1 MVRHELVMKPAQAI
15 FFDLDETLVDGS
27 SLQRSIVAACGE
39 IAAKHPELDP
49 AALVAANQSIW
60 PDYSRELI
68 ARWELGAID
77 CESLRLGAWRLTLRA
92 CGCADEAIVQ
102 FAMEAH
108 SRVARET
115 YRLFDDTH
123 GLFASL
129 RKSGIPLALITNG
142 GSMTQREKLN
152 ALGIDQWFDAV
163 VISGEIGV
171 AKPDAAAFRFALDKL
186 VVEPERVWH
195 VGDDLK
201 TDVAGA
207 KAARIT
213 AVWLNRRGLV
223 RRESDPQADLEI
235 LSLSSLVPHFSE

>member
-1 MVRHELVMKPAQAI
+1 MGAWRDRVR
-15 FFDLDETLVDGS
+15 
-27 SLQRSIVAACGE
+27 
-39 IAAKHPELDP
+39 IA
-49 AALVAANQSIW
+49 V
-60 PDYSRELI
+60 
-68 ARWELGAID
+68 
-77 CESLRLGAWRLTLRA
+77 LGAWRLTLRA
-92 CGCADEAIVQ
+92 CGCADEAIAR
-102 FAMEAH
+102 FAMETHA
-108 SRVARET
+108 RVARET
-115 YRLFDDTH
+115 YRLFDDVH

-152 ALGIDQWFDAV
+152 AFGIDEWFDAV

-171 AKPDAAAFRFALDKL
+171 AKPDAAAFRLALDQL
-186 VVEPERVWH
+186 VVEPESVWH

-207 KAARIT
+207 RAAGIT

-235 LSLSSLVPHFSE
+235 LSLSSLVPGTRLIRSELP